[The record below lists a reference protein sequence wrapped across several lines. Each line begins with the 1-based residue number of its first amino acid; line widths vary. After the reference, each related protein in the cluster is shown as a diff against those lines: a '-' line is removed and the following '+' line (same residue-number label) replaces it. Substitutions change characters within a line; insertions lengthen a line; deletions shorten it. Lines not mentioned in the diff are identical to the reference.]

1 MVEVGGVG
9 RVRKRRLR
17 MSPASTASQAPCQQK
32 LGDVLLWASVVVE
45 VVVVG
50 GVARVVGSSLL
61 MSRILVSKLGDVL
74 LWVVGVI

>member
-1 MVEVGGVG
+1 M
-9 RVRKRRLR
+9 
-17 MSPASTASQAPCQQK
+17 
-32 LGDVLLWASVVVE
+32 WASVVVE